1 MVDAPRAAA
10 ADGHTPR
17 PNGRIAD
24 LLQAARGGDRAALGQ
39 LFESAR
45 QQLHDAAA
53 RSLPP
58 AIRGRLGPSD
68 IVQETAVDMQRDFAG
83 FNGTTAEDLFAWL
96 RSILNNNLIDAI
108 RRHQIAQMRSPLREV
123 CFDDS
128 SLQRHALAMPDGA
141 RPPDGSMMRREDA
154 AELHRTLARLP
165 DDYRLV
171 IWLRYWRGMPF
182 DAIALE
188 MARSP
193 DATRKLWH
201 RAMRRLNEELAAAE
215 SQPSADTPAEAPPA
229 ADREDSGQSL
239 ATAEQ

>member
-108 RRHQIAQMRSPLREV
+108 
-123 CFDDS
+123 
-128 SLQRHALAMPDGA
+128 
-141 RPPDGSMMRREDA
+141 
-154 AELHRTLARLP
+154 
-165 DDYRLV
+165 
-171 IWLRYWRGMPF
+171 
-182 DAIALE
+182 ALE